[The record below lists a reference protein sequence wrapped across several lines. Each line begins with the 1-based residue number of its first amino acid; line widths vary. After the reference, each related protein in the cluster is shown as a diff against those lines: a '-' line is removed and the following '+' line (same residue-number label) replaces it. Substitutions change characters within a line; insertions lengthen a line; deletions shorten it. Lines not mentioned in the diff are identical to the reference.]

1 LFATRSSELN
11 GHRTQDLTPQT
22 LPGTT
27 VGHTFKHAAIDNDI
41 SMLYA
46 WSCGKKVE
54 ELSTWHL
61 NVGQGRSGIVL
72 ESRQRYHTVSDSE
85 PGLVVLIHS
94 KRTHGDFN
102 ATILPY
108 NGRKGCAI
116 RLDGDDC
123 LFTSAEPSDST
134 LSLVTH
140 RVSRGTKTCVH
151 NGSSMLL
158 IETSSITGTS
168 VRERRITAA
177 GSSIERNM
185 QPLKTHINVAMDD
198 IADMRMI
205 SMPPNDDPVFIAIA
219 KNGRI
224 TLAPFKT

>member
-1 LFATRSSELN
+1 
-11 GHRTQDLTPQT
+11 
-22 LPGTT
+22 
-27 VGHTFKHAAIDNDI
+27 
-41 SMLYA
+41 MLYA